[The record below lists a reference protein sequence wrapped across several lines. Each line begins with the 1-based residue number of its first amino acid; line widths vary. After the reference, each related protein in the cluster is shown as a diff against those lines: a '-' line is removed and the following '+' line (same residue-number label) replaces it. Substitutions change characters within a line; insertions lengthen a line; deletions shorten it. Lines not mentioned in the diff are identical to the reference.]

1 MSKAKLENNS
11 RPNLLDIICN
21 IMLYC
26 MAFAMVFPLV
36 WLVSTS
42 LKLPHDVLSW
52 PPAIFP
58 KHFTLFNYKDVFARV
73 DMFRYFFNTFRFT
86 VVSTAFII
94 FTSALSGYI
103 FAKYRFR
110 FKETIFFIIIS
121 TMMIPFQCYMV
132 PLYMM
137 MVKIHAVD
145 TYLGLQLPYLVQA
158 IGTFFMR
165 QNFETLPDEY
175 LEAARMEGA
184 SEWRIFFTIALPS
197 FRSALGGLSIFVIS
211 SMWANLI
218 WPLIITSSERNF
230 VLELGLTNFQQLYT
244 VEYGQF
250 TAAATV
256 ATIPVIIFFI
266 IFRRQ
271 IMEGITLSGIK

>member
-1 MSKAKLENNS
+1 MGKIKQRIHFGDYFWHLFLY
-11 RPNLLDIICN
+11 LLAIGMI
-21 IMLYC
+21 
-26 MAFAMVFPLV
+26 FPFI

-42 LKLPHDVLSW
+42 LKLPQHVLSW
-52 PPAIFP
+52 PPKIFP
-58 KHFTLFNYKDVFARV
+58 QKFTLLSYQTVFERA
-73 DMFRYFFNTFRFT
+73 DMLRYFYNTLRYT
-86 VVSTAFII
+86 LVSTVSIV
-94 FTSALSGYI
+94 FTSALAGYV
-103 FAKYRFR
+103 FAKFR
-110 FKETIFFIIIS
+110 FPFKEPLFILIIA

-137 MVKIHAVD
+137 MVKIKAVD
-145 TYLGLQLPYLVQA
+145 TYWGLQLPYLVQG

-165 QNFETLPDEY
+165 QNFESLPDDY

-184 SEWRIFFTIALPS
+184 SEWQIFFNIALPS
-197 FRSALGGLSIFVIS
+197 FKSAMGGLSIFIVS
-211 SMWANLI
+211 LTWGNLI

-244 VEYGQF
+244 VDYGLF
-250 TAAATV
+250 SAAATV
-256 ATIPVIIFFI
+256 AIIPVVIFFI